1 VANAVTFLK
10 GVVMA
15 LTDDIERRVR
25 ALLERA
31 NHPGTPQAEA
41 ESALAIAY
49 RLMMKYDLDEQD
61 ITSTADPAN
70 PNHEIE
76 HRRYETTGPYRVR
89 RNALRYRILSSC
101 SCASYR
107 DFTEGDTSVVIGH
120 AFGTAADLDAAE
132 IIYAAAEMLA
142 LRVIPWGDRGFRT
155 SWWHG
160 FTDGIA
166 EKLDKERKTVVREFP
181 GAGLVL
187 RDRAERASIE
197 MDRVAPNLVSGGRS
211 GISWE
216 SAYDEGRRA
225 GSSFTSGG
233 RTVGG
238 AGRALPRGT

>member
-1 VANAVTFLK
+1 
-10 GVVMA
+10 MA

-25 ALLERA
+25 ALQERA

-49 RLMMKYDLDEQD
+49 RLMIKYELDEHAL
-61 ITSTADPAN
+61 TADTETSSSG
-70 PNHEIE
+70 HEIE

-89 RNALRYRILSSC
+89 RNALRYRILTSC

-107 DFTEGDTSVVIGH
+107 DFTEGDPTVVVAH

-132 IIYAAAEMLA
+132 VIYATAELLA

-160 FTDGIA
+160 FTDGIG
-166 EKLDKERKTVVREFP
+166 EKLEKERKIVVRESP

-187 RDRAERASIE
+187 RDRAERATIE

-211 GISWE
+211 GVSWE

-225 GSSFTSGG
+225 GASFTGGG

-238 AGRALPRGT
+238 VAKALPRGK